1 MYITARTSY
10 AVRAMLAMA
19 AIEPQ
24 TISTP
29 ALAEAEELPFNF
41 LQTILGELRRAR
53 LVRSRRGHDGGYRL
67 ARPSAEITVGE
78 VVRAMDTSLAR
89 LDGDGD
95 AAERLAS
102 PRTVR
107 LETLWR
113 AADTAL
119 HRVLDET
126 TLADLT
132 VGELPGHVRDLASAP
147 PSGSTADYSD

>member
-1 MYITARTSY
+1 MYVTARTSY
-10 AVRAMLAMA
+10 AMRAMLAMA
-19 AIEPQ
+19 AIEPE

-29 ALAEAEELPFNF
+29 ALAQVEELPFNF

-53 LVRSRRGHDGGYRL
+53 LVVSQRGHDGGYRL
-67 ARPSAEITVGE
+67 ARPPAEITVGE

-89 LDGDGD
+89 LDGE

-113 AADTAL
+113 AADSAL
-119 HRVLDET
+119 RRVLDET
-126 TLADLT
+126 TLADLAA
-132 VGELPGHVRDLASAP
+132 GELPAHVRDLAGRPRGPAEH
-147 PSGSTADYSD
+147 